1 MIPAYAATGLFLG
14 TLRMQLIDKVVFECP
29 STQYR
34 AEIEFHCKVGSLL
47 THVENINCN
56 VQPMIGGEVNCVS
69 AVVFHKDEEIHH
81 IYGKWN
87 ESFLITNAEDENV

>member
-34 AEIEFHCKVGSLL
+34 AEIEFHCKVRLL
-47 THVENINCN
+47 LNYFEKINNNI
-56 VQPMIGGEVNCVS
+56 
-69 AVVFHKDEEIHH
+69 
-81 IYGKWN
+81 
-87 ESFLITNAEDENV
+87 

>member
-47 THVENINCN
+47 NHVENINCN
-56 VQPMIGGEVNCVS
+56 V
-69 AVVFHKDEEIHH
+69 
-81 IYGKWN
+81 
-87 ESFLITNAEDENV
+87 